1 MNLRRV
7 HAGLILLSAILAVV
21 FGIWCLGHYRRDRG
35 VRGVGRPGGL
45 RLVVPAQDEVA
56 SMIRLRSYAATARQ
70 ALATLAAMMVGSASV
85 LACPVCFGAA
95 DNNGLI
101 DGARLGVVVLV
112 GITLIVQGAFVGFFI
127 YLRRRARRMA
137 DDDLETEWF
146 ELQRGSR
153 PS

>member
-1 MNLRRV
+1 MTTSRINSQLPRPNAQGGSSWRV
-7 HAGLILLSAILAVV
+7 E
-21 FGIWCLGHYRRDRG
+21 
-35 VRGVGRPGGL
+35 VGSWRFF
-45 RLVVPAQDEVA
+45 A
-56 SMIRLRSYAATARQ
+56 SV
-70 ALATLAAMMVGSASV
+70 AAMLSGGSATV

-95 DNNGLI
+95 ENNGLI
-101 DGARLGVVVLV
+101 DGAKLGVIVLV
-112 GITLIVQGAFVGFFI
+112 AVTMVVQGAFVAFFL

>member
-1 MNLRRV
+1 
-7 HAGLILLSAILAVV
+7 
-21 FGIWCLGHYRRDRG
+21 
-35 VRGVGRPGGL
+35 
-45 RLVVPAQDEVA
+45 
-56 SMIRLRSYAATARQ
+56 MIRLRRFAASARQ
-70 ALATLAAMMVGSASV
+70 ALATCAAVMLGGGATV

-101 DGARLGVVVLV
+101 DGAKLGVIVLV
-112 GITLIVQGAFVGFFI
+112 AVTLVVQGAFVGFFI